1 LLKLRTRWRL
11 APLSVSAP
19 CRWFRGVAR
28 PPEPFQKGDANDSD
42 FQQEESTAVD
52 GSKPNERAIQDA
64 LKNIPGRTSL
74 DRACTGY
81 DPAFERALVNAIGE
95 AIALASIT
103 TDKNVMALRTG
114 ETIAALAT
122 CMAATLACVSDADVP
137 SRLREMVNQLARR
150 IRRDAAKARA
160 KGLGDIFGAVRG
172 GHA

>member
-1 LLKLRTRWRL
+1 MH
-11 APLSVSAP
+11 
-19 CRWFRGVAR
+19 
-28 PPEPFQKGDANDSD
+28 D
-42 FQQEESTAVD
+42 
-52 GSKPNERAIQDA
+52 SKPNERAAQDA

-74 DRACTGY
+74 DRACAGY
-81 DPAFERALVNAIGE
+81 DPAFERALVAAISE

-103 TDKNVMALRTG
+103 TDRNVMALRTG

-137 SRLREMVNQLARR
+137 SRLREMVDQLAKR

-160 KGLGDIFGAVRG
+160 EGTFNFLGAARG